1 MVKLVKQ
8 NLPLTIGQDAM
19 SKIILFW
26 SVYNSSF
33 TDVESWRNY
42 TFEPTELHRLAF
54 QGHEKLR
61 NQVELYTY
69 QRVDVNFD
77 SIVIRDAHD
86 ILDYRQ
92 AFASLQSGHSIAH
105 ISDAIRIYRASEIN
119 GIVLDSDAVPLKP
132 FPTHETWY
140 STMPCKK
147 TGGFAPKWGEN
158 KPPMKVHDGSWD
170 GKELTAFPIKIG
182 ENTKQDFRNL
192 AENIIKLLKTNPKE
206 TSNEWNSVLWT
217 VKQIAN
223 NDKEGIVYKPLYMCP
238 LPAWLSANKCYSL
251 ENPTRLDGK
260 TELFGHQLPSISD
273 IMNNSFIVQH
283 FFESAFQ
290 KGTEYK
296 NRTFAD
302 LPDGCLLKQEYN
314 YIYGEEK
321 MSDTK
326 LNIFYLNKDD
336 IKPFKDNPRLHSKEQ
351 IQQIANSIKQFGFR
365 IPISID
371 ENNTIL
377 AGHGRYRAAQMLG
390 FDEIP
395 CIKQK
400 DLTPTQ
406 KKAFIIADNKIT
418 LNSTWD
424 IDLLWG
430 QVKELNELGFDLDVL
445 GFDTAEML
453 PMIDSNVVDDI
464 MGEWE
469 TMPDYN
475 QDDKTPQSTIYVH
488 FMNDND
494 RQEFAKLIN
503 QQITDKPKT
512 LWYPPQEM
520 MDTKNKAYE

>member
-1 MVKLVKQ
+1 M
-8 NLPLTIGQDAM
+8 N
-19 SKIILFW
+19 KIILFW
-26 SVYNSSF
+26 SVYNQSF
-33 TDVESWRNY
+33 TDAETWRNY
-42 TFEPTELHRLAF
+42 TFKPTELHRLAY
-54 QGHEKLR
+54 QGHEKLK

-77 SIVIRDAHD
+77 SIVIKDAND

-105 ISDAIRIYRASEIN
+105 ISDAIRIYRASEVN
-119 GIVLDSDAVPLKP
+119 GIVLDSDAVPLRP
-132 FPTHETWY
+132 FPEHETWY

-147 TGGFAPKWGEN
+147 TGGFAPKWGES

-182 ENTKQDFRNL
+182 NNTKDQFKKL

-217 VKQIAN
+217 VKEIAN
-223 NDKEGIVYKPLYMCP
+223 KDKYGIVYQPLYMCP

-251 ENPTRLDGK
+251 EHPTRLDGN
-260 TELFGHQLPSISD
+260 TELFGHKLPSIDD
-273 IMNNSFIVQH
+273 IMSNSYIVQH

-290 KGTEYK
+290 KGTEYQDRSFK
-296 NRTFAD
+296 Y
-302 LPDGCLLKQEYN
+302 LPDGCLVKKEYN
-314 YIYGEEK
+314 YINEVQTMDK
-321 MSDTK
+321 DNK
-326 LNIFYLNKDD
+326 LNIFYLNKSK

-351 IQQIANSIKQFGFR
+351 IKQIANSIKEFGFR
-365 IPISID
+365 IPISVD
-371 ENNTIL
+371 ETNTIL
-377 AGHGRYRAAQMLG
+377 AGHGRYRAAEMLG
-390 FDEIP
+390 YEEMP
-395 CIKQK
+395 CIQQK
-400 DLTPTQ
+400 DLTPMQ

-424 IDLLWG
+424 IDLLWS

-445 GFDTAEML
+445 GFDSAETL
-453 PMIDSNVVDDI
+453 PMIDSNVVTDI

-494 RQEFAKLIN
+494 REDFAKLIN
-503 QQITDKPKT
+503 QNITQKTKT
-512 LWYPPQEM
+512 LWYPPQET